1 MSELAQEYELHP
13 AQIKQW
19 KKQFL
24 DQSETIFE
32 SDKKKNEELEQLKS
46 ERYELFRQM
55 GKLKFKNNWY
65 KKNSND
71 VRF

>member
-1 MSELAQEYELHP
+1 VSELAQEYELHP